1 MTDDRL
7 KAALDMAREAGDLA
21 QSMRDSP
28 TELKTSTK
36 GPMDLV
42 TSADHAVE
50 TSLPRSHFN
59 NIGSDDCRGQFCG
72 R

>member
-28 TELKTSTK
+28 TELKTGTK
-36 GPMDLV
+36 GPMDPCHLC
-42 TSADHAVE
+42 
-50 TSLPRSHFN
+50 
-59 NIGSDDCRGQFCG
+59 GSRCRNVVACAHSSI
-72 R
+72 RT